1 MKRRMFLRGVATG
14 GAALT
19 LAACTNAAPEQ
30 PAVQA
35 SPQGQALQATAAQ
48 PATAATAAQPVAAA
62 QPPAQGTELP
72 TLEWNMATSWPVA
85 LDTIFGGAKTV
96 ADRVAAMTNG
106 KFKINTARGW

>member
-1 MKRRMFLRGVATG
+1 MQRRKFLRSVATG
-14 GAALT
+14 SAALSLGACAGT
-19 LAACTNAAPEQ
+19 APDPAA
-30 PAVQA
+30 QA
-35 SPQGQALQATAAQ
+35 SPQPAGAASPAVVAASPAAAAASPQ
-48 PATAATAAQPVAAA
+48 PAGQA

-106 KFKINTARGW
+106 KFKI